1 MVVADRNEAFFLRGL
16 GLGQVTAVPL
26 PEGVSMVTAHDP
38 NDLSSPR
45 TARHLPRFQAA
56 PPPDPS
62 RDDWAGWEAL
72 LADGDTSG
80 DETVPR
86 GAALRVPPLGGFGTV
101 SASLLALG
109 ADGRVIWRFADG
121 PPGAAPF
128 VPVAV

>member
-1 MVVADRNEAFFLRGL
+1 
-16 GLGQVTAVPL
+16 
-26 PEGVSMVTAHDP
+26 MVTAHDP

-56 PPPDPS
+56 PPPDPL
-62 RDDWAGWEAL
+62 RGDWAGWEEL